1 MLNWEVEFKRWAPAF
16 KLLTYYGSPKERAA
30 KRAGWS
36 RPNAFHVC
44 ITSYTLVL
52 QDARPFR
59 RKRWKYLVLDEA
71 HMIKNWRS
79 QRWQVRC
86 WVAVVGRWSVVGGFD
101 CWLRV
106 LGF

>member
-59 RKRWKYLVLDEA
+59 RKRWKYLILDEA

-79 QRWQVRC
+79 QRWQVRRC
-86 WVAVVGRWSVVGGFD
+86 GGWVVGVVA
-101 CWLRV
+101 CLK
-106 LGF
+106 